1 MLHFGGKDVKKHC
14 LRALKRI
21 RAIAE
26 TREAWRETRI
36 NQALLYPHLRVP
48 ITRKLMRLSGNCCV
62 ICGRHT
68 HIAGDELCMDLAIY
82 FMRDERLKKK
92 ERKQVERSMSRHRIS
107 IAPVGL
113 NTKPPSTAGP
123 EETRKT
129 HKAFTAAAFLPRLN
143 EDEEDTLA
151 GGSNG
156 DNKSRL
162 GAQLVSKHWKEAE
175 KAGLHCPKRP
185 SVRRSSCRSLCDGL
199 ILLLLTILSPLCA
212 F

>member
-14 LRALKRI
+14 QRALKRI

-82 FMRDERLKKK
+82 YMRDERLKKK
-92 ERKQVERSMSRHRIS
+92 ERKQVERSMSSHRIS
-107 IAPVGL
+107 IAPAGL
-113 NTKPPSTAGP
+113 NTKPPSTAP

-129 HKAFTAAAFLPRLN
+129 HKVSSAAAFLPRLN
-143 EDEEDTLA
+143 EDEDEDDAAA
-151 GGSNG
+151 GGFSG

-185 SVRRSSCRSLCDGL
+185 SVRSSPYFSMHSMSASLC
-199 ILLLLTILSPLCA
+199 CC
-212 F
+212 